1 MASNAVIVVI
11 TGAPGS
17 GKTTVAKH
25 LAQRFDLSLHIPT
38 DELRSWVVSGRVEP
52 IPVLTPPAIEQLRLA
67 REVVSTT
74 AGLYQKHGYSVIV
87 DDVLTSADLQ
97 AMFAQADQS
106 QLHKILLC
114 PVFERVIERNYER
127 YRQFDQQKWQPVIA
141 NIYQD
146 LCRHNTP
153 DQGWIVL
160 DTSNLNVTQTVD
172 AILHPIRSSGR

>member
-1 MASNAVIVVI
+1 MANAAIIVI

-17 GKTTVAKH
+17 GKTTVAQH
-25 LAQRFDLSLHIPT
+25 LAQRFNLSLHIPT

-67 REVVSTT
+67 REVVSTM

-87 DDVLTSADLQ
+87 DDVLVSADLQ
-97 AMFAQADQS
+97 AMFTQADQS
-106 QLHKILLC
+106 ALHKILLC
-114 PVFERVIERNYER
+114 PTFERVIERNYER
-127 YRQFDQQKWQPVIA
+127 YRQFDRQKWQPVIA
-141 NIYQD
+141 SLYQD
-146 LCRHNTP
+146 LCRQNTP

-172 AILHPIRSSGR
+172 AILDTIRSDER